1 MYIYSTS
8 SGTCPME
15 IFTIQLKY
23 DSHMEEQ
30 LVVVGIIFITF
41 LDILG
46 GKEME
51 DKLLAMKKF

>member
-1 MYIYSTS
+1 
-8 SGTCPME
+8 ME